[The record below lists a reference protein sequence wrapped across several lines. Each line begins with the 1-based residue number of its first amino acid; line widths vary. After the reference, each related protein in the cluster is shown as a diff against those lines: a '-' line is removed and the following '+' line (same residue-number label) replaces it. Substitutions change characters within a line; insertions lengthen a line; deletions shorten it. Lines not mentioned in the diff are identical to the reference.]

1 MMRFLAPILI
11 LVVLVGF
18 FYNGLHRDPTLIPSP
33 LIGKPAPEYD
43 LPLLLEPG
51 QTLGTEK
58 LKGKVYLLN
67 IWATWCAA
75 CLDEHDNLLE
85 IARQNVV
92 PIYGLNLKD
101 DPEMAKAWLEQLGN
115 PYTATVVDTD
125 GRVSI
130 DWGVYGAP
138 ETFLVDQNGIIIH
151 KLIAPM
157 TMRVWREDF
166 LPLIRQLQEPAS

>member
-18 FYNGLHRDPTLIPSP
+18 FYNGLQRDPTLIPSP

-43 LPLLLEPG
+43 LPLLLKPG

-58 LKGKVYLLN
+58 LKGQVYLLN
-67 IWATWCAA
+67 IWATWCPA
-75 CLDEHDNLLE
+75 CRDEHDELLE
-85 IARQNVV
+85 IAGQNVV

-101 DPEMAKAWLEQLGN
+101 DPELARAWLEQLGN
-115 PYTATVVDTD
+115 PYTATVVDAD

-138 ETFLVDQNGIIIH
+138 ETFLVDQNGTIIH

-157 TMRVWREDF
+157 TMQIWREDF
-166 LPLIRQLQEPAS
+166 LPLIRQLREPAS